1 MGRKQKVRQRAR
13 EPKRPNPGRGGPNP
27 PPVNA
32 KTRRSIVDE
41 KILRD
46 AFKTLDAKQSGKI
59 IVNEFLERLRG
70 DEKLTEALQK
80 GTFDFVTA
88 DMLDA
93 VFDRIED
100 EKTSWATESEFLSL
114 FKLSARD
121 MEKRAGKTTGEEE
134 DSANGTAATA
144 VVEEASEAAP
154 AKEEEIIAETA
165 AAETQTDE
173 AVEEPEKVVEE
184 VREKSEAPAKPPSPV
199 NTGPVVDK
207 AYLKRVFNLIDYDGN
222 GTVTLVEFLSALHAN
237 PEIGA
242 LLDEGTSAG
251 GDVSAA
257 VGRVFSRMDAD
268 QSKAVTFAEFVEYF
282 TVQQAQNADHALN
295 KLSREEKR
303 ALIENANKN
312 KVKSMNA
319 LRKGIRF
326 VSKKALDAGLRKSK
340 KETRQEN
347 ISKIADQDLLITKAY
362 LRDVFKLI
370 DYEKNERIVVQEF
383 LEELEENDSIALALD
398 VGSNSSDDPV
408 ASDTK
413 KKISIIFQAMT
424 VDAKIVVNFK
434 KFVNYF
440 IRVTADS
447 FMANSPLSR
456 TSKVRQERN
465 AQENAQIDALV
476 GQLLELE
483 NLPQPPPR
491 HAEVEPKLRS
501 QRPPMNEDELDELV
515 YGDETET
522 AEDLDRVVHILRREL
537 QAMQIENQSQKKV
550 NNMLTLKLN
559 VLTHMYAVQS
569 AEFQALIDSTR

>member
-32 KTRRSIVDE
+32 KTRRPIVDE

-114 FKLSARD
+114 FKVSARD
-121 MEKRAGKTTGEEE
+121 MEKRAGKTTE
-134 DSANGTAATA
+134 DEDGAAATEI
-144 VVEEASEAAP
+144 VEEVSEVKS
-154 AKEEEIIAETA
+154 AKQEETIAETA
-165 AAETQTDE
+165 AAETATAE
-173 AVEEPEKVVEE
+173 AVEEPEVVEE

-199 NTGPVVDK
+199 NTDPVVDK

-251 GDVSAA
+251 GDVSEAG
-257 VGRVFSRMDAD
+257 GRVFSRMDAD
-268 QSKAVTFAEFVEYF
+268 QTKAVTFAEFVEYF
-282 TVQQAQNADHALN
+282 TVQQAQNVDHALN

-312 KVKSMNA
+312 KVRSMNA

-440 IRVTADS
+440 IRITADS
-447 FMANSPLSR
+447 FMENSPLSR

-515 YGDETET
+515 YGDETDT

>member
-121 MEKRAGKTTGEEE
+121 MEKRAAKTTGEEE

-207 AYLKRVFNLIDYDGN
+207 AYLERVFNLIDYDGN

>member
-32 KTRRSIVDE
+32 KTRQSIVDE

-100 EKTSWATESEFLSL
+100 EKTSWVTESEFLSL
-114 FKLSARD
+114 FKVSARD
-121 MEKRAGKTTGEEE
+121 MEKRAGKTTENE
-134 DSANGTAATA
+134 DGADGTAATA

-165 AAETQTDE
+165 AGETQTAE
-173 AVEEPEKVVEE
+173 AVEEPEVVEE

-251 GDVSAA
+251 GDVSEA

-312 KVKSMNA
+312 KVRSMNA

-440 IRVTADS
+440 IRITADS
-447 FMANSPLSR
+447 FMENSPLSR
-456 TSKVRQERN
+456 TSKVREKRN

-483 NLPQPPPR
+483 NLSQPPPK
-491 HAEVEPKLRS
+491 HAEVEPKLRT
-501 QRPPMNEDELDELV
+501 QPPLMNEDELDELV
-515 YGDETET
+515 YGDETDT

>member
-312 KVKSMNA
+312 KVRSMNA

-440 IRVTADS
+440 IRITADS

>member
-207 AYLKRVFNLIDYDGN
+207 AYLERVFNLIDYDGN

-312 KVKSMNA
+312 KVRSMNA

-440 IRVTADS
+440 IRITADS

>member
-114 FKLSARD
+114 FKVSARD
-121 MEKRAGKTTGEEE
+121 MEKRAGKTTENE
-134 DSANGTAATA
+134 DGADGTAATA

-165 AAETQTDE
+165 AAETQTAE
-173 AVEEPEKVVEE
+173 AVEEPEEVVEE

-199 NTGPVVDK
+199 NTDPVVDK

-222 GTVTLVEFLSALHAN
+222 GMVTLVEFLSALHAN

-251 GDVSAA
+251 GDVSEA

-268 QSKAVTFAEFVEYF
+268 QNKAVTFAEFVEYF
-282 TVQQAQNADHALN
+282 TVKQAQNADHALN

-312 KVKSMNA
+312 KVRSMNA

-413 KKISIIFQAMT
+413 KKIAIIFQAMT

-440 IRVTADS
+440 IRITADS
-447 FMANSPLSR
+447 FMENSPLSR
-456 TSKVRQERN
+456 TSKVREKRN

-483 NLPQPPPR
+483 NLSQPPPR

-515 YGDETET
+515 YGDETDT

>member
-114 FKLSARD
+114 FKVSARD
-121 MEKRAGKTTGEEE
+121 MEKRAGKTTEGE
-134 DSANGTAATA
+134 DGADGADATA
-144 VVEEASEAAP
+144 VVEEASQAAP
-154 AKEEEIIAETA
+154 VKEEEIIPETA
-165 AAETQTDE
+165 AAETQTAE
-173 AVEEPEKVVEE
+173 AVEEPEVVEE

-199 NTGPVVDK
+199 NTDPVVDK

-251 GDVSAA
+251 GDVSEA

-312 KVKSMNA
+312 KVRSMNA

-440 IRVTADS
+440 IRITADS
-447 FMANSPLSR
+447 FMENSPLSR

-501 QRPPMNEDELDELV
+501 QRSPMNEDELDELV
-515 YGDETET
+515 YGDETDT

>member
-100 EKTSWATESEFLSL
+100 EKTSWVTESEFLSL
-114 FKLSARD
+114 FKVSARD
-121 MEKRAGKTTGEEE
+121 MEKRAGKTTE
-134 DSANGTAATA
+134 DEDGADGTAATA

-165 AAETQTDE
+165 AAETQTAE
-173 AVEEPEKVVEE
+173 AVEEPEEVVEE

-199 NTGPVVDK
+199 NTDPVVDK

-251 GDVSAA
+251 GDVSEA

-312 KVKSMNA
+312 KVRSMNA

-440 IRVTADS
+440 IRITADS
-447 FMANSPLSR
+447 FMENSPLSR

-515 YGDETET
+515 YGDETDT

>member
-100 EKTSWATESEFLSL
+100 EKTSWVTESEFLSL
-114 FKLSARD
+114 FKVSARD
-121 MEKRAGKTTGEEE
+121 MEKRAGKTTEEEE
-134 DSANGTAATA
+134 DGADGTAATA

-165 AAETQTDE
+165 AAETQTAE
-173 AVEEPEKVVEE
+173 AVEEPEEVVEE

-199 NTGPVVDK
+199 NTDPVVDK

-251 GDVSAA
+251 GDVSEA

-312 KVKSMNA
+312 KVRSMNA

-440 IRVTADS
+440 IRITADS
-447 FMANSPLSR
+447 FMENSPLSR

-515 YGDETET
+515 YGDETDT

>member
-100 EKTSWATESEFLSL
+100 EKTSWATESEFMSL
-114 FKLSARD
+114 FKVSARD
-121 MEKRAGKTTGEEE
+121 MEKRAGKTTE
-134 DSANGTAATA
+134 DEDGAAATE
-144 VVEEASEAAP
+144 VVEEASEVAP
-154 AKEEEIIAETA
+154 AKEEEIIGETA
-165 AAETQTDE
+165 AAETQTAE
-173 AVEEPEKVVEE
+173 AVEEPEVVEE
-184 VREKSEAPAKPPSPV
+184 VREKSEAQAKPPSPV
-199 NTGPVVDK
+199 NTDPVVDK

-222 GTVTLVEFLSALHAN
+222 GMVTLVEFLSALHAN

-251 GDVSAA
+251 GDVSEA

-303 ALIENANKN
+303 ALIETANKN
-312 KVKSMNA
+312 KVRSMNA

-440 IRVTADS
+440 IRITADS
-447 FMANSPLSR
+447 FMENSPLSR

-465 AQENAQIDALV
+465 AQQNAQIDALV

-515 YGDETET
+515 YGDETDT

>member
-114 FKLSARD
+114 FKVSARD
-121 MEKRAGKTTGEEE
+121 MEKRAGKTTE
-134 DSANGTAATA
+134 DEDGAAATEI
-144 VVEEASEAAP
+144 VEDVSDVKS
-154 AKEEEIIAETA
+154 AKQEEIIAETA
-165 AAETQTDE
+165 AAKTQTAE
-173 AVEEPEKVVEE
+173 AVEEPEVVEE

-199 NTGPVVDK
+199 NTDPVVDK

-251 GDVSAA
+251 GDVSEA

-282 TVQQAQNADHALN
+282 TVQQAQNVDHALN

-312 KVKSMNA
+312 KVRSMNA

-398 VGSNSSDDPV
+398 VGSNSSNDPV

-440 IRVTADS
+440 IRITADS
-447 FMANSPLSR
+447 FMENSPLSR

-515 YGDETET
+515 YGDETDT

>member
-46 AFKTLDAKQSGKI
+46 AFKTLDAKQSEKI

-70 DEKLTEALQK
+70 DEKLTDALQK

-100 EKTSWATESEFLSL
+100 EKTSWVTESEFLSL
-114 FKLSARD
+114 FKVSARD
-121 MEKRAGKTTGEEE
+121 MEKRAGKTTEEEE
-134 DSANGTAATA
+134 DGADGTAATA

-165 AAETQTDE
+165 AAETQTAE
-173 AVEEPEKVVEE
+173 AVEEPEEVVEE

-199 NTGPVVDK
+199 NTDPVVDK

-251 GDVSAA
+251 GDVSEA

-303 ALIENANKN
+303 ALIETANKN
-312 KVKSMNA
+312 KVRSMNA

-440 IRVTADS
+440 IRITADS
-447 FMANSPLSR
+447 FMENSPLSR

-515 YGDETET
+515 YGDETDT

>member
-32 KTRRSIVDE
+32 KTRRPIVDE

-114 FKLSARD
+114 FKVSARD
-121 MEKRAGKTTGEEE
+121 MEKRAGKTTE
-134 DSANGTAATA
+134 DEDGAAATEI
-144 VVEEASEAAP
+144 VEEVSEVKS
-154 AKEEEIIAETA
+154 AKQEETIAETA
-165 AAETQTDE
+165 AAETATAE
-173 AVEEPEKVVEE
+173 AVEEPEVVEE

-199 NTGPVVDK
+199 NTDPVVDK

-251 GDVSAA
+251 GDVSEA

-268 QSKAVTFAEFVEYF
+268 QTKAVTFAEFVEYF
-282 TVQQAQNADHALN
+282 TVQQAQNVDHALN

-312 KVKSMNA
+312 KVRSMNA

-440 IRVTADS
+440 IRITADS
-447 FMANSPLSR
+447 FMENSPLSR

-515 YGDETET
+515 YGDETDT

>member
-1 MGRKQKVRQRAR
+1 MGRKQKVRQRTR

-27 PPVNA
+27 PTVNA

-46 AFKTLDAKQSGKI
+46 AFKTLDVKQSGKI

-70 DEKLTEALQK
+70 DEGLTEALQK

-100 EKTSWATESEFLSL
+100 EKTSWATETEFLSL

-121 MEKRAGKTTGEEE
+121 MEKRAGKTTEE
-134 DSANGTAATA
+134 DEDGTAAS
-144 VVEEASEAAP
+144 VIEEASEAAP
-154 AKEEEIIAETA
+154 PPAVKEEEVIAETA
-165 AAETQTDE
+165 VETQSAE
-173 AVEEPEKVVEE
+173 AVEKPEVIE
-184 VREKSEAPAKPPSPV
+184 EKSEAPAKPLSPV
-199 NTGPVVDK
+199 NTGPVVDT

-251 GDVSAA
+251 GDVSEA
-257 VGRVFSRMDAD
+257 VSRVFSRMDAD
-268 QSKAVTFAEFVEYF
+268 QSKAVNFAEFVEYF
-282 TVQQAQNADHALN
+282 TAQTAQNADHALN
-295 KLSREEKR
+295 KLSREEKP
-303 ALIENANKN
+303 ALMDNASKN
-312 KVKSMNA
+312 KVRSMNA
-319 LRKGIRF
+319 IRKGIRF

-340 KETRQEN
+340 KEKRQEN
-347 ISKIADQDLLITKAY
+347 VSKIADQDLLITKAY

-398 VGSNSSDDPV
+398 VGSNSSGDAG
-408 ASDTK
+408 ASTTK
-413 KKISIIFQAMT
+413 KKIAITFQAMT
-424 VDAKIVVNFK
+424 VDAKMVVNFK

-440 IRVTADS
+440 IRITADS
-447 FMANSPLSR
+447 FMENSPLSK
-456 TSKVRQERN
+456 TSKVRQERS
-465 AQENAQIDALV
+465 AKENAQIDALV
-476 GQLLELE
+476 GELLELE
-483 NLPQPPPR
+483 NLPRPPPQ
-491 HAEVEPKLRS
+491 HAEVERKLRS

-515 YGDETET
+515 YGDETDT

>member
-100 EKTSWATESEFLSL
+100 EKTSWVTESEFLSL
-114 FKLSARD
+114 FKVSARD
-121 MEKRAGKTTGEEE
+121 MEKRAGKTTENE
-134 DSANGTAATA
+134 DGADGTAATA

-165 AAETQTDE
+165 AGETQTAE
-173 AVEEPEKVVEE
+173 AVEEPEVVEE

-251 GDVSAA
+251 GDVSEA

-312 KVKSMNA
+312 KVRSMNA

-326 VSKKALDAGLRKSK
+326 VSKKVLDAGLRKSK

-440 IRVTADS
+440 IRITADS
-447 FMANSPLSR
+447 FMENSPLSR
-456 TSKVRQERN
+456 TSKVREKRN

-483 NLPQPPPR
+483 NLSQPPPR
-491 HAEVEPKLRS
+491 HAEVEPKLRT
-501 QRPPMNEDELDELV
+501 QPPLMNEDELDELV
-515 YGDETET
+515 YGDETDT

>member
-70 DEKLTEALQK
+70 DEKLTDALQT

-114 FKLSARD
+114 FKVSARD
-121 MEKRAGKTTGEEE
+121 MEKYARKTTEE
-134 DSANGTAATA
+134 DGADGTAATA
-144 VVEEASEAAP
+144 VFGEASEAAP
-154 AKEEEIIAETA
+154 AKEEEIIAETVA
-165 AAETQTDE
+165 AATQTAE
-173 AVEEPEKVVEE
+173 AVEEPEVVEE
-184 VREKSEAPAKPPSPV
+184 VREKSEAPVKPPSPV

-251 GDVSAA
+251 GDVSEA

-282 TVQQAQNADHALN
+282 TVQQAHNADHALN

-303 ALIENANKN
+303 TLIENANKN
-312 KVKSMNA
+312 KVRSMNA

-326 VSKKALDAGLRKSK
+326 LSKKALDAGLRKSK
-340 KETRQEN
+340 KQTRQEN

-440 IRVTADS
+440 IRITADS
-447 FMANSPLSR
+447 FMENSPLSR

-515 YGDETET
+515 YGDETDT

>member
-114 FKLSARD
+114 FKVSARD
-121 MEKRAGKTTGEEE
+121 MEKRAGKTTENE
-134 DSANGTAATA
+134 DGADGTAATA

-165 AAETQTDE
+165 AAETQTAE
-173 AVEEPEKVVEE
+173 AVEEPEEVVEE

-199 NTGPVVDK
+199 NTDPVVDK

-222 GTVTLVEFLSALHAN
+222 GMVTLVEFLSALHAN

-251 GDVSAA
+251 GDVSEA

-268 QSKAVTFAEFVEYF
+268 QNKAVTFAEFVEYF

-312 KVKSMNA
+312 KVRSMNA

-413 KKISIIFQAMT
+413 KKIAIIFQAMT

-440 IRVTADS
+440 IRITADS
-447 FMANSPLSR
+447 FMENSPLSR
-456 TSKVRQERN
+456 TSKVREKRN

-483 NLPQPPPR
+483 NLSQPPPR

-515 YGDETET
+515 YGDETDT

>member
-114 FKLSARD
+114 FKVSARD
-121 MEKRAGKTTGEEE
+121 MEKRAGKTTENE
-134 DSANGTAATA
+134 DGADGTAATA

-165 AAETQTDE
+165 ETQTAE
-173 AVEEPEKVVEE
+173 AVEEPEEVVEE

-199 NTGPVVDK
+199 NTDPVVDK

-222 GTVTLVEFLSALHAN
+222 GMVTLVEFLSALHAN

-251 GDVSAA
+251 GDVSEA

-268 QSKAVTFAEFVEYF
+268 QNKAVTFAEFVEYF

-312 KVKSMNA
+312 KVRSMNA

-413 KKISIIFQAMT
+413 KKIAIIFQAMT

-440 IRVTADS
+440 IRITADS
-447 FMANSPLSR
+447 FMENSPLSR
-456 TSKVRQERN
+456 TSKVREKRN

-483 NLPQPPPR
+483 NLSQPPPR

-515 YGDETET
+515 YGDETDT

>member
-312 KVKSMNA
+312 KVRSMNA

>member
-32 KTRRSIVDE
+32 KTRRPIVDE

-114 FKLSARD
+114 FKVSARD
-121 MEKRAGKTTGEEE
+121 MEKRAGKTTE
-134 DSANGTAATA
+134 DEDGAAATEI
-144 VVEEASEAAP
+144 VEEVSEVKS
-154 AKEEEIIAETA
+154 AKQEETIAETA
-165 AAETQTDE
+165 AAETATAE
-173 AVEEPEKVVEE
+173 AVEEPEVVEE

-199 NTGPVVDK
+199 NTDPVVDK

-251 GDVSAA
+251 GDVSEA

-268 QSKAVTFAEFVEYF
+268 QTKAVTFAEFVEYF
-282 TVQQAQNADHALN
+282 TVQQAQNVDHALN

-312 KVKSMNA
+312 KVRSMNA

-440 IRVTADS
+440 IRITADS
-447 FMANSPLSR
+447 FMENSPLSR

-515 YGDETET
+515 YGDETDT
-522 AEDLDRVVHILRREL
+522 AEDLDRVVYILRREL

>member
-13 EPKRPNPGRGGPNP
+13 EPKCPNPGRGGPNP

-114 FKLSARD
+114 FKVSARD
-121 MEKRAGKTTGEEE
+121 MEKRAGKTTENE
-134 DSANGTAATA
+134 DGADGTAATA

-165 AAETQTDE
+165 AAETQTAE
-173 AVEEPEKVVEE
+173 AVEEPEEVVEE

-199 NTGPVVDK
+199 NTDPVVDK

-222 GTVTLVEFLSALHAN
+222 GMVTLVEFLSALHAN

-251 GDVSAA
+251 GDVSEA

-312 KVKSMNA
+312 KVRSMNA

-413 KKISIIFQAMT
+413 KKIAIIFQAMT

-440 IRVTADS
+440 IRITADS
-447 FMANSPLSR
+447 FMENSPLSR
-456 TSKVRQERN
+456 TSKVREKRN

-483 NLPQPPPR
+483 NLSQPPPR

-515 YGDETET
+515 YGDETDT

>member
-1 MGRKQKVRQRAR
+1 
-13 EPKRPNPGRGGPNP
+13 
-27 PPVNA
+27 
-32 KTRRSIVDE
+32 
-41 KILRD
+41 
-46 AFKTLDAKQSGKI
+46 
-59 IVNEFLERLRG
+59 
-70 DEKLTEALQK
+70 
-80 GTFDFVTA
+80 
-88 DMLDA
+88 
-93 VFDRIED
+93 
-100 EKTSWATESEFLSL
+100 
-114 FKLSARD
+114 
-121 MEKRAGKTTGEEE
+121 
-134 DSANGTAATA
+134 
-144 VVEEASEAAP
+144 
-154 AKEEEIIAETA
+154 
-165 AAETQTDE
+165 
-173 AVEEPEKVVEE
+173 
-184 VREKSEAPAKPPSPV
+184 
-199 NTGPVVDK
+199 
-207 AYLKRVFNLIDYDGN
+207 
-222 GTVTLVEFLSALHAN
+222 
-237 PEIGA
+237 
-242 LLDEGTSAG
+242 
-251 GDVSAA
+251 
-257 VGRVFSRMDAD
+257 
-268 QSKAVTFAEFVEYF
+268 VTFAEFVEYF
-282 TVQQAQNADHALN
+282 TVKQAQNADHALN

-312 KVKSMNA
+312 KVRSMNA

-413 KKISIIFQAMT
+413 KKIAIIFQAMT

-440 IRVTADS
+440 IRITADS
-447 FMANSPLSR
+447 FMENSPLSR
-456 TSKVRQERN
+456 TSKVREKRN

-483 NLPQPPPR
+483 NLSQPPPR

-515 YGDETET
+515 YGDETDT